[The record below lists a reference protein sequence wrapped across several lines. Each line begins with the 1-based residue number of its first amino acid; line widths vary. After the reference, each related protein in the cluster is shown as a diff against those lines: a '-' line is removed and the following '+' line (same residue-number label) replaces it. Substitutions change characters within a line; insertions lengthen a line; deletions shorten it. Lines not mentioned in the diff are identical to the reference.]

1 MGCVPLRVCMDVD
14 RHPVGQLP
22 AGLANDDARRI
33 AGAQSR
39 CLPIIHNAPTRVEG
53 SGLRAGRRP
62 GTHEQLPPSPSAP
75 RATLLPY
82 QGWSKDQAF
91 PEGIS
96 VQGRRPPLP

>member
-1 MGCVPLRVCMDVD
+1 MGCVSLRVCMDVD

-53 SGLRAGRRP
+53 
-62 GTHEQLPPSPSAP
+62 THEQLPPSPSAP
-75 RATLLPY
+75 RASLLPY